1 MEKINIIEA
10 ELCPDY
16 IHMPAEIPP
25 KMRGSEFAEFLTG
38 KSSLLIHERHGNLKY
53 KYGNRSFWCG
63 GYYVDTTGKAR
74 KELRNTFKISGKKI
88 RQPTR

>member
-53 KYGNRSFWCG
+53 KYGYKGFWSRG
-63 GYYVDTTGKAR
+63 DYVGTTKKAR
-74 KELRNTFKISGKKI
+74 KELRNTTKSTE
-88 RQPTR
+88 RR